1 MDLIYVK
8 LNGLSIC
15 KTKWTKYNIERKRDH
30 VLKDNKNKKG
40 TWEKLE
46 GGKESGDEYSFWKYN
61 EIKWKKNV
69 LSN

>member
-8 LNGLSIC
+8 LKGLSIC

-40 TWEKLE
+40 T
-46 GGKESGDEYSFWKYN
+46 
-61 EIKWKKNV
+61 
-69 LSN
+69 